1 MQASQWLGGA
11 EGFSLRSPTCK
22 TDFWSHFPAVPIA
35 FSTWLSL
42 AARMFYPH
50 SRDLWSFPL
59 LCCLEARKNSD
70 CYIWERHGWEETRVL
85 RRFKPYYC
93 TSSAAILQNTYLYV
107 YIYIYTLSCQCNYK
121 ELVKKIHFL
130 EFWNIM
136 RNSRVKT
143 KPKSQAFG
151 FLVSY
156 IPLCLIWGLDIA
168 AKWIWQL

>member
-1 MQASQWLGGA
+1 MGKAWVRRDSGIEEIQTIL
-11 EGFSLRSPTCK
+11 L
-22 TDFWSHFPAVPIA
+22 HF
-35 FSTWLSL
+35 
-42 AARMFYPH
+42 
-50 SRDLWSFPL
+50 
-59 LCCLEARKNSD
+59 LCCHSPK
-70 CYIWERHGWEETRVL
+70 
-85 RRFKPYYC
+85 
-93 TSSAAILQNTYLYV
+93 YV
-107 YIYIYTLSCQCNYK
+107 FICIYIYIYTLSCQCNYK

-168 AKWIWQL
+168 AK